1 MKLRRILITASMLTT
16 TVFTACGP
24 GEEELEDSQTQ
35 TDSGSTTAYGSSVE
49 VSQYLGSIDP
59 LYLGSIDPFIQRI
72 GATQAEVDKVL
83 GTAGKGTGENLAPAA
98 DVARKQLNLLM
109 EEFNAVTPPPLL
121 APFHR
126 DTKKLIALRLQA
138 YTATIDGWKLEQE
151 GAREE
156 YRSYYDEAQ
165 NHYKEANE
173 VIIGLNGQ
181 MEKINEALQTA
192 GS

>member
-49 VSQYLGSIDP
+49 VSQ
-59 LYLGSIDPFIQRI
+59 YLGSIDPFIQRI

-181 MEKINEALQTA
+181 MEKINKALQTA